1 MWYMKPVSVH
11 IDVPHAPADVFDYLD
26 VMANHETF
34 TNHYMTNW
42 SCSGPDRGV
51 GSKAH
56 VTAKLGGQE
65 AEVDIEVVDAEAPHK
80 IVEHNSSAGGSRL
93 GTGTYVLDPL
103 PDGGTRI
110 TFEYDWRKA
119 PLADRVAAPLVRSM
133 MRKANE
139 KAMERLAGELAKVSS
154 AAAA

>member
-1 MWYMKPVSVH
+1 MKPVSVH
-11 IDVPHAPADVFDYLD
+11 IDVPQAPEDVFDYLD

-56 VTAKLGGQE
+56 VTAKLGGQA
-65 AEVDIEVVDAEAPHK
+65 AEVDIEVVDAE
-80 IVEHNSSAGGSRL
+80 
-93 GTGTYVLDPL
+93 
-103 PDGGTRI
+103 
-110 TFEYDWRKA
+110 A

-139 KAMERLAGELAKVSS
+139 KAMERLAGELSS
-154 AAAA
+154 AAVA